1 MQMSGT
7 TQLHNNK
14 NPPTPL
20 VQTPIGHS
28 RNESQSS
35 ATSNQNT
42 VVVVNSSEPANTVTT
57 PTNGT
62 VAPVVT
68 AVASESS
75 DAPHVDAK

>member
-1 MQMSGT
+1 MQMTGT

-14 NPPTPL
+14 SPPTPL

-42 VVVVNSSEPANTVTT
+42 AVVGNSTEAATTLTT

-62 VAPVVT
+62 AAPVVT
-68 AVASESS
+68 AVASES
-75 DAPHVDAK
+75 DAPPVDVN